1 MSMTVLPKPTVF
13 VETRE
18 IGNGEFEMAWYVL
31 IISMAKLTGIG
42 KDSAHALPGRIGS
55 RRRRNTQQFIDVK
68 CIHRRHIFRSQK
80 FSLPKGMMDA
90 ISLLLDISLEI
101 NKES

>member
-31 IISMAKLTGIG
+31 IISMAKLGWMVRY
-42 KDSAHALPGRIGS
+42 DS
-55 RRRRNTQQFIDVK
+55 
-68 CIHRRHIFRSQK
+68 
-80 FSLPKGMMDA
+80 
-90 ISLLLDISLEI
+90 
-101 NKES
+101 NKAS